1 MINNKYT
8 NEQRIRVMA
17 KNKSELKSK
26 NRRAGAA
33 VEATPATRAIVA
45 LAVSSSPLELF
56 QGSLILKN
64 SQSRD
69 SQLPPT
75 T

>member
-33 VEATPATRAIVA
+33 VEATPARAMWLWRLG
-45 LAVSSSPLELF
+45 LALELVF
-56 QGSLILKN
+56 KGL
-64 SQSRD
+64 D
-69 SQLPPT
+69 S
-75 T
+75 